1 MTMTQQALNEKFTD
15 SHYKILMIATLTA
28 MVAFF
33 DFMAFW
39 YSTSTISSLF
49 LARNF
54 DISQNTF
61 YMVLIFGLGYIAKP
75 FGAVLFGIYGD
86 KYGRKPALL
95 LSFIGLTF
103 FTFFIALLPTYGEI
117 GIWAT
122 ILLIIAR
129 IGQGMTFG
137 SQLPTIWT
145 YVTEHLPINNIG
157 MVCGIITGGAML
169 SSLLLIMLLTFLDTN
184 LTQRQLFEFG
194 WRVPFIIG
202 GVLGLVVIY
211 LCHQLKETP
220 VFLKN
225 SQKEKL
231 PLKERWQGLLPVS
244 VLSWFVSS
252 IVMILV
258 FFSAEL
264 INLTFFV
271 NDDLLSIAFVL
282 FLLFLVIG
290 CVFFGFLT
298 DRMNAG
304 NVLII
309 GCVSLL
315 LSVVGLFYDLSNNG
329 TLILFSF
336 ALTGFFSGIIG
347 AVPVIMV
354 RLCPVRHRLSTLSLG
369 YNSAYALS
377 GAFIP
382 VLLGFLTYYADF
394 APAVYLS
401 FVCII
406 TMFLGIYIY
415 YSPRGKEAIEN

>member
-1 MTMTQQALNEKFTD
+1 MTEQTLDLKFTD
-15 SHYKILMIATLTA
+15 SHYRILMIATLMA
-28 MVAFF
+28 MIAFF

-54 DISQNTF
+54 DVSQNTF
-61 YMVLIFGLGYIAKP
+61 YMVLIFGLGYIVRP
-75 FGAVLFGIYGD
+75 VGAILFGMYGD
-86 KYGRKPALL
+86 KYGRKPTLL
-95 LSFIGLTF
+95 LSFAGLTF

-122 ILLIIAR
+122 VLLVIAR
-129 IGQGMTFG
+129 IGQGITFG
-137 SQLPTIWT
+137 SQLPTLWT
-145 YVTEHLPINNIG
+145 YATEHLPINSIG
-157 MVCGIITGGAML
+157 MACGIITGGAML
-169 SSLLLIMLLTFLDTN
+169 SSLLLIILLTSLDTS

-202 GVLGLVVIY
+202 GVLGLPAIY
-211 LCHQLKETP
+211 LCHQLKESP

-225 SQKEKL
+225 TQTEK
-231 PLKERWQGLLPVS
+231 PALKERWQGFLPVL

-252 IVMILV
+252 VVMILV

-309 GCVSLL
+309 GCISLL

-336 ALTGFFSGIIG
+336 ALTGFFAGVIG

-354 RLCPVRHRLSTLSLG
+354 RLCPVRYRLGTLSLS

-382 VLLGFLTYYADF
+382 IILGFLTYYADF

-406 TMFLGIYIY
+406 TMFLGIYIH
-415 YSPRGKEAIEN
+415 YSPRSKEEIEN